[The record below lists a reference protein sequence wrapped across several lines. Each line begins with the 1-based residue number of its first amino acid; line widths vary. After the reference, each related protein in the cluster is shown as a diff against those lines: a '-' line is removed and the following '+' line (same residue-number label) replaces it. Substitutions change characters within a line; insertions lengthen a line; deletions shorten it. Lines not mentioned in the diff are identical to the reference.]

1 MAARLREYSN
11 EELNY
16 FRICH
21 VSTSILPK
29 ALRTVFKHE
38 WDTRYKTSLGQ
49 WLNTAKNAFDFYNGE
64 SLVNQRKLDREPL
77 NIVKNGNIDE
87 WDCTCCF
94 FAILNSTSIGTTIS
108 PTVESSIKD
117 LRYFRNTAFAHV
129 TEGTVSDKN
138 FQTSIQIVIDA
149 FTAIGLC
156 TDDIEYIKAER
167 TFSTQYLNLLE
178 EKCKKEREKVR
189 QLEEQVKALEEEISS
204 QPVSFCNLPPEP
216 SHDTVSR
223 AGEVS
228 LILQKL
234 ENLKQENEDKN
245 DVTVFFL
252 SGNPGCGKSQVARQV
267 GERFHENIKENEAAF
282 VATLNAENV
291 DTVLE
296 SYMKLASLVGCSDYS
311 VSKIAIQ
318 NLGKNE
324 KLALLKSLITAKTR
338 RYSHWFIIIDNVV
351 DVKSV
356 CQYWPQ
362 PGTKEWGR
370 GQVLVTTQDTHSIPS
385 SHSRCYHVS
394 ISDGM
399 EPREAVAMILQ
410 ISGVSSDD
418 NKEQEVALKLEYQP
432 LALACAAVYVKQ
444 TAVSWEHYLAK
455 LEEGK
460 RKATEIPYETTN
472 LTYTTPMTTAIE
484 LAVQR
489 ELQKYT
495 ILQHAFKYLSL
506 LAHEKIPLKY
516 VTKYV
521 LKRLPEADEH
531 VIQTEIRN
539 SSLILT
545 SDANVKEI
553 KVHQTVYY
561 SLKSIFSAA
570 THDSVDCA
578 SAVILSFNSLVNCD
592 INDIDLTV
600 DSRTLVLHF
609 CHFYN
614 TVENFCELAKTQSA
628 LVSTI
633 IGDSISRIGQIC
645 RMHGEFEQARKYYQ
659 QALIIH
665 PKKPGCDQRQI
676 ATCFDNLG
684 IVLSDL
690 SRYQEAI
697 DYHQRALT
705 MRRCLYGND
714 HPLVAT
720 SLDNLGLAYSNLE
733 QHRKAMGCHHK
744 ALDIYRKSYS
754 SNQADVATTL
764 NRLGLVYHD
773 LGHKQK
779 VKDYFQQSLAIRQ
792 SLYGDDH
799 PLVAISLSNVGLVIN
814 ELGHHQEARE
824 CHEKALLIDKT
835 VFGSD
840 HPIIAYSLN
849 RLGMVYHCLGQ
860 HQQAIGY
867 YRQALAIRK
876 SLLGSHHK
884 DVASI
889 LDNLAL
895 ANCSLGLYG
904 EAKDCHEQALAIK
917 KTYKAWQESPEIK
930 IARARNSLSKC
941 CRWYHRLFMK
951 QK

>member
-1 MAARLREYSN
+1 MAARLRGYSN

-49 WLNTAKNAFDFYNGE
+49 WLNTAKNASDFYNSE

-77 NIVKNGNIDE
+77 KIVKNGNIDE

-94 FAILNSTSIGTTIS
+94 FAILNSTSIGATIS

-129 TEGTVSDKN
+129 TGGTVSDKD

-156 TDDIEYIKAER
+156 TDDIVNIKTEK
-167 TFSTQYLNLLE
+167 TFSTQDLNLFE
-178 EKCKKEREKVR
+178 EKCKQEREKVQ
-189 QLEEQVKALEEEISS
+189 QLEEQVKALEEEIKG
-204 QPVSFCNLPPEP
+204 QPVSFCNLPAEP
-216 SHDTVSR
+216 SHETVAR
-223 AGEVS
+223 ASEVT
-228 LILQKL
+228 LILQEL
-234 ENLKQENEDKN
+234 ENLKQEYDDKD
-245 DVTVFFL
+245 DVTTVFL
-252 SGNPGCGKSQVARQV
+252 SGSPGCGKSQVARQV
-267 GERFHENIKENEAAF
+267 GKHYHENIKENEAAF
-282 VATLNAENV
+282 VATLNAENI

-311 VSKIAIQ
+311 MSNSAIQ
-318 NLGKNE
+318 NLGKKE
-324 KLALLKSLITAKTR
+324 KLTLLKSLITAKAR
-338 RYSHWFIIIDNVV
+338 RYFHWLIIVDNVV

-370 GQVLVTTQDTHSIPS
+370 GQVLVTTQDSHSIPS
-385 SHSRCYHVS
+385 SHSRCHHVS
-394 ISDGM
+394 FSGGM
-399 EPREAVAMILQ
+399 EPCEAVAMLSQ
-410 ISGVSSDD
+410 ISGVSSGD
-418 NKEQEVALKLEYQP
+418 NREQEVALKLEYQP
-432 LALACAAVYVKQ
+432 LALACAAVYVKH
-444 TAVSWEHYLAK
+444 TAVSWEDYLVK

-460 RKATEIPYETTN
+460 RKATEKLYESTN
-472 LTYTTPMTTAIE
+472 LAYTTAMTTAIE

-489 ELQKYT
+489 EIQKYT

-531 VIQTEIRN
+531 VIQAEILK

-553 KVHQTVYY
+553 KVHQIVYY
-561 SLKSIFSAA
+561 TLKTIFKAA
-570 THDSVDCA
+570 THDSEDCA
-578 SAVILSFNSLVNCD
+578 VAAILSFNSLVNSD

-600 DSRTLVLHF
+600 ASKTLVLHF
-609 CHFYN
+609 SHFYN
-614 TVENFCELAKTQSA
+614 TVKKFCELDKTQSGIF
-628 LVSTI
+628 STI
-633 IGDSISRIGQIC
+633 IGDSILRMGQIC
-645 RMHGEFEQARKYYQ
+645 RTHGEFEQARKYYQ
-659 QALIIH
+659 QALIIRQ
-665 PKKPGCDQRQI
+665 KKPRGDQRHI

-690 SRYQEAI
+690 SRYQDAK
-697 DYHQRALT
+697 DYHQRAMA
-705 MRRCLYGND
+705 MRRKLYGND

-720 SLDNLGLAYSNLE
+720 SLDNLGLVYSNLK
-733 QHRKAMGCHHK
+733 QHRKAMYCHQE
-744 ALDIYRKSYS
+744 ALIIYRKSNS
-754 SNQADVATTL
+754 SNQSDVATTL
-764 NRLGLVYHD
+764 NRIGLVHYAF
-773 LGHKQK
+773 GRKQEA
-779 VKDYFQQSLAIRQ
+779 KDYFQQSLVIRQ
-792 SLYGDDH
+792 AVYGNDH
-799 PLVAISLSNVGLVIN
+799 PLVAISLSNVGLVISD
-814 ELGHHQEARE
+814 LGHHQEARE
-824 CHEKALLIDKT
+824 CHEKALLKDKT

-849 RLGMVYHCLGQ
+849 RLGIVYQRLGQ

-867 YRQALAIRK
+867 YHQALDIQKAMLAINHKSVAPVLHNLAGASYDLGQYEEARDYYQQALAI
-876 SLLGSHHK
+876 SQ
-884 DVASI
+884 
-889 LDNLAL
+889 NL
-895 ANCSLGLYG
+895 
-904 EAKDCHEQALAIK
+904 
-917 KTYKAWQESPEIK
+917 
-930 IARARNSLSKC
+930 
-941 CRWYHRLFMK
+941 
-951 QK
+951 

>member
-38 WDTRYKTSLGQ
+38 WDTRYKASLGQ
-49 WLNTAKNAFDFYNGE
+49 WLNTAKNASDFYNGE

-77 NIVKNGNIDE
+77 KIVKNGNIDE

-94 FAILNSTSIGTTIS
+94 FAILNSTSIGATIS

-156 TDDIEYIKAER
+156 TDDIENVKAEK
-167 TFSTQYLNLLE
+167 TFSTQDLNLLE
-178 EKCKKEREKVR
+178 EKCKQEREKVR
-189 QLEEQVKALEEEISS
+189 QLEEQVKTLEDELRAKS
-204 QPVSFCNLPPEP
+204 VSFCNLPAEP
-216 SHDTVSR
+216 SHETVAR
-223 AGEVS
+223 ASEVT
-228 LILQKL
+228 LILQEL
-234 ENLKQENEDKN
+234 ENLKQENADKN
-245 DVTVFFL
+245 DVTVLFL

-267 GERFHENIKENEAAF
+267 GERYQEYIEVNETAF

-311 VSKIAIQ
+311 VSNPAIQ
-318 NLGKNE
+318 NLGKKE
-324 KLALLKSLITAKTR
+324 KLTLLKSLITAKTR
-338 RYSHWFIIIDNVV
+338 RYSHWLIIVDNVV

-370 GQVLVTTQDTHSIPS
+370 GQVLVTTQDSHSIPS
-385 SHSRCYHVS
+385 SHSRCHHVS
-394 ISDGM
+394 ISGGM
-399 EPREAVAMILQ
+399 EPREAVAMLSQ
-410 ISGVSSDD
+410 ISGVSSDN

-432 LALACAAVYVKQ
+432 LALACAAVYVKH
-444 TAVSWEHYLAK
+444 TAVSWEDYLVK

-460 RKATEIPYETTN
+460 RKATEKPYESTN

-489 ELQKYT
+489 EIKNYAVLH
-495 ILQHAFKYLSL
+495 HAFKYLSL
-506 LAHEKIPLKY
+506 LAHEKIALTY

-521 LKRLPEADEH
+521 LKRLPEAYEH
-531 VIQTEIRN
+531 VIQAEILS

-553 KVHQTVYY
+553 KVHQTVYS
-561 SLKSIFSAA
+561 SLKLIFSAV
-570 THDSVDCA
+570 TDDSEDCA
-578 SAVILSFNSLVNCD
+578 AAAILSFSSLVNCD

-600 DSRTLVLHF
+600 DSKTLVLHF

-614 TVENFCELAKTQSA
+614 TVEKFCELDKTQSA
-628 LVSTI
+628 INSTI

-645 RMHGEFEQARKYYQ
+645 KTHGEFEQARKYHQ

-665 PKKPGCDQRQI
+665 QKGSDSDQRHI

-690 SRYQEAI
+690 DLYQEAK

-705 MRRCLYGND
+705 MRRILYGSD
-714 HPLVAT
+714 HPSVAT
-720 SLDNLGLAYSNLE
+720 SLDNLGLVYSNLK
-733 QHRKAMGCHHK
+733 QYQKAMDCHQQ
-744 ALDIYRKSYS
+744 ALDIYRKPYS
-754 SNQADVATTL
+754 SNQTDVATTF
-764 NRLGLVYHD
+764 NRLGLVYYA
-773 LGHKQK
+773 LGSIEQASN
-779 VKDYFQQSLAIRQ
+779 YFQQSLAIRQ
-792 SLYGDDH
+792 AVYGNDH
-799 PLVAISLSNVGLVIN
+799 PLVAASLNNVGLVIN
-814 ELGHHQEARE
+814 DLDQSRE

-835 VFGSD
+835 VYGND
-840 HPIIAYSLN
+840 HPRIAYSLN
-849 RLGMVYHCLGQ
+849 RLGIVYHRLGQ
-860 HQQAIGY
+860 HQEATGY
-867 YRQALAIRK
+867 YHQALAIRK
-876 SLLGSHHK
+876 TVFGNKHK
-884 DVASI
+884 SVAPV
-889 LDNLAL
+889 LYNLAFV
-895 ANCSLGLYG
+895 NYDLGQYE
-904 EAKDCHEQALAIK
+904 EARNYHKQALAI
-917 KTYKAWQESPEIK
+917 TP
-930 IARARNSLSKC
+930 LSQVVFF
-941 CRWYHRLFMK
+941 HPLIPS
-951 QK
+951 